1 MSQPRNQVFVS
12 YAHADDEFLQRLRKH
27 LVPLERRNIRVWT
40 DKDIA
45 PGMDWNTEIRNGLAS
60 AKVAVLLI
68 STDFLTSDFITR
80 EELPPLLD
88 AARAEG
94 VQILPVVVKPS
105 SFGDR
110 DEPLSRFQAVNMNR
124 PLAMLD
130 EKTEREAE
138 FVKIFQAI
146 RKAFEGGAPQ
156 ATAATAPAAAT
167 APPAP
172 AARHAAAPVEVD
184 DVDGED
190 GEAAEATLAEA
201 LQADFEAMAAERGRQ
216 ALVLQ
221 ATDGEQAANLMIFT
235 EGRRGAML
243 CELMGNDELPEELQ
257 LSAQAQRE
265 LVTVHGFAMPESR
278 GDRFWM
284 QLEEGVD
291 LGELAGLSL
300 ELVAQLWDLPNDQI
314 DLTWEIVDV

>member
-40 DKDIA
+40 DKDID
-45 PGMDWNTEIRNGLAS
+45 PGMDWNAEIRKGLAN

-138 FVKIFQAI
+138 FVRIFQAI

-156 ATAATAPAAAT
+156 GAAPAAPAAAT
-167 APPAP
+167 TPPAP
-172 AARHAAAPVEVD
+172 AAARAAAPVD
-184 DVDGED
+184 AGEED
-190 GEAAEATLAEA
+190 EEDEEGAGATLVEE
-201 LQADFEAMAAERGRQ
+201 LQADLEAMAAERGRQ
-216 ALVLQ
+216 ALMLK
-221 ATDGEQAANLMIFT
+221 ATDGDEAVNLMIFT

-243 CELMGNDELPEELQ
+243 CELMGNDELPPPLQ
-257 LSAQAQRE
+257 MSAQTQRE
-265 LVTVHGFAMPESR
+265 LVKVHGFEMPESR

-284 QLEEGVD
+284 QLEVGID
-291 LGELAGLSL
+291 LGELAELSL
-300 ELVAQLWDLPNDQI
+300 ELVEQLWDLPNDEI

>member
-156 ATAATAPAAAT
+156 AMAAAAPAAAT

-172 AARHAAAPVEVD
+172 AARRAAAPV

-190 GEAAEATLAEA
+190 EEATEATLAEA

-216 ALVLQ
+216 ALMLQ
-221 ATDGEQAANLMIFT
+221 ATDGEQAVNLMIFT

-257 LSAQAQRE
+257 LSAQTQRE
-265 LVTVHGFAMPESR
+265 LVKVHGFEGPESR

-300 ELVAQLWDLPNDQI
+300 ELVAQIWDLPNDEI